1 MPRICYFNV
10 FKQRKIRL
18 FKIPI
23 IIIKIII
30 NIYGQT
36 NNYFAFFILSTTE
49 CGYNFCHILHSTQRL
64 RHTTSHPVIIC
75 RNEVNLD
82 KNTWISKTL
91 TDETSWAADFS
102 FSFSFSHYSSIHPW
116 DSWDTKTFSSYSMSL
131 LLGQL
136 DSRHHAD
143 RSQRT
148 GVRAQGL
155 RSSGAGA
162 TLKPVSAESPAS
174 GSSELFPFHR
184 PLVQWSHD
192 PRFHHGHPLC
202 SQRPSLSERDPE
214 KHQQTL
220 QTLTI
225 DRQTEHRHRTLN
237 IAI

>member
-1 MPRICYFNV
+1 M
-10 FKQRKIRL
+10 
-18 FKIPI
+18 
-23 IIIKIII
+23 
-30 NIYGQT
+30 
-36 NNYFAFFILSTTE
+36 LSTTD
-49 CGYNFCHILHSTQRL
+49 CGYNICHSLHSTQRL

-82 KNTWISKTL
+82 KKTWISKTL

-102 FSFSFSHYSSIHPW
+102 FSHYSSIHPW
-116 DSWDTKTFSSYSMSL
+116 DSGDTKTVSSYSVSL

-143 RSQRT
+143 RSQRS
-148 GVRAQGL
+148 GVRTQGL

-192 PRFHHGHPLC
+192 PRFHHDRPLC

-214 KHQQTL
+214 KHQQSL
-220 QTLTI
+220 QTLTT
-225 DRQTEHRHRTLN
+225 DRTQT
-237 IAI
+237 